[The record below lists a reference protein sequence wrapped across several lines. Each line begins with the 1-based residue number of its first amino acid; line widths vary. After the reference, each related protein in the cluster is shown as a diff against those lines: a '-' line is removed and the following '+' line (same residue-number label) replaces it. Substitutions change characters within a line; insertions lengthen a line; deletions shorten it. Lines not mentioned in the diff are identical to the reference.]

1 MTRMLFISIENVVE
15 EVDVKEDDISKKIN
29 GDLEIVRPRGL
40 PNLCLLVDEEGLLKQ
55 KPINKVGSL
64 WYGYLNHGHPI
75 VGDILVSKLDGEG
88 NLIDLSIDDIAY
100 TRGEIMNMI
109 NYAWQLLEKT
119 KQSDIKK

>member
-1 MTRMLFISIENVVE
+1 MLFISIENVVE